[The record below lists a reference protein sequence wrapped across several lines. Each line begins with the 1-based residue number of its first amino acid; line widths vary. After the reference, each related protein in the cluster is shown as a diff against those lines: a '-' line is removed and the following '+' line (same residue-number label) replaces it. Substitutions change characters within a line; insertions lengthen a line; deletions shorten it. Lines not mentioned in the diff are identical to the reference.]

1 MQFFSFILTRAK
13 NVLPDEK
20 LAAARQLVLQNCDFI
35 IDIGAN
41 NGQWIADVRRRGYK
55 GRALCIEP
63 LRKNY
68 IKLKSSNFHNTTT
81 LNCAVGNTNGYIY
94 INNASND
101 GLSSSILELNSYHK
115 DAAPS
120 IKFIGKE
127 KVKIYKL
134 SNILETNTSKKM
146 FVKIDTQGYE
156 FEVLKSINKNIFND
170 IYAFEIEA
178 NLVSTYKNLT
188 LIEDVI
194 KFLRNRGY
202 KPLRIEN
209 GFGMP
214 NFGQQLQV
222 DILFVKDKK
231 F

>member
-1 MQFFSFILTRAK
+1 MRFFSFILTRVK

-63 LRKNY
+63 LKKNY

-94 INNASND
+94 INNASNN

-115 DAAPS
+115 DAAPN
-120 IKFIGKE
+120 IKFVSKE
-127 KVKIYKL
+127 KVKICKL
-134 SNILETNTSKKM
+134 SKILETNINKQI

-156 FEVLKSINKNIFND
+156 FEVLKSMNKNNFKD
-170 IYAFEIEA
+170 IYAFEIET

-188 LIEDVI
+188 LIEDII
-194 KFLRNRGY
+194 KFLRKRGY
-202 KPLRIEN
+202 RPLRIEN

-222 DILFVKDKK
+222 DILFVRD
-231 F
+231 